1 LYLEHILLCID
12 LIFGVYRCPT
22 VLFGAGMNDT
32 ESRIFRLM
40 RELGMH
46 YTVLLAQACLMMFA
60 LSNIIYLH
68 AIVTF

>member
-1 LYLEHILLCID
+1 MN
-12 LIFGVYRCPT
+12 LIFEVYRWLT
-22 VLFGAGMNDT
+22 VLLGAGMDDT
-32 ESRIFRLM
+32 ETRIFRLM

-46 YTVLLAQACLMMFA
+46 YTVFLTQACLMMLA